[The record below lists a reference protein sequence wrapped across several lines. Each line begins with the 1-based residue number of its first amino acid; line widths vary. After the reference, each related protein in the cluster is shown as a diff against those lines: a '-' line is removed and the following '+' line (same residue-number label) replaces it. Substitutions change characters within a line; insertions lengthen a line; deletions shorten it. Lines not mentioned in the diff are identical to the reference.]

1 MEGYMK
7 VMNDQS
13 EMSPSVSKEMFGIF
27 GYTYMTTL
35 IIIEIF
41 ELYDVL
47 VNYRNWKKY
56 RIYLSVKFVFCC
68 QYTSLQVTHNAPV
81 LGLQTLIS
89 RNLTEMKDI
98 AKKWE

>member
-1 MEGYMK
+1 MPSGFNTFELYSSLVNEYMEGYMK

-47 VNYRNWKKY
+47 VNYRN
-56 RIYLSVKFVFCC
+56 
-68 QYTSLQVTHNAPV
+68 
-81 LGLQTLIS
+81 
-89 RNLTEMKDI
+89 
-98 AKKWE
+98 